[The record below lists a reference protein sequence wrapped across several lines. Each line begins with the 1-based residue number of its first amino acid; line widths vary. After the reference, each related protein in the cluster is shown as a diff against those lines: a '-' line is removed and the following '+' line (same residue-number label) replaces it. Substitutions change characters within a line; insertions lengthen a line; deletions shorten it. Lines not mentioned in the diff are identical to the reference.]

1 MAVVPQKEKQLEH
14 GISSTDD
21 SNPQQFIFAKPR
33 GFKGLYYHP
42 RTQVRSV
49 PRAPPPQL
57 ISTKVAM
64 LGFVCFMCPGILNR
78 IQVFPFI

>member
-1 MAVVPQKEKQLEH
+1 MADVPQKEEQLEH
-14 GISSTDD
+14 GTRSTND
-21 SNPQQFIFAKPR
+21 SDPQQLIFTKPT

-49 PRAPPPQL
+49 LRAPPPQL

-64 LGFVCFMCPGILNR
+64 LGFVCFMCPGMLSP
-78 IQVFPFI
+78 IQVFLFI